1 MKKVSKMVLVM
12 LVAGLI
18 LFPLAVDAKTDK
30 VFSENFAQENG
41 TYPDSFFVLDEG
53 AVQEVINGSFVMVGG
68 GEMGFTDH
76 GAAFDIPDSATKV
89 TFSFKLKSDL
99 NMMSAVVFV
108 TGGQAVQVQFYGDT
122 ILASFGGEHDFM
134 PVAVNSGEWTR
145 VIFKVDL
152 TAGTYDLII
161 DDVTVAQDLSVSAQD
176 FPMNILIGAMG
187 TEGQV
192 AIDNIS
198 VKLSDK

>member
-1 MKKVSKMVLVM
+1 M
-12 LVAGLI
+12 
-18 LFPLAVDAKTDK
+18 
-30 VFSENFAQENG
+30 
-41 TYPDSFFVLDEG
+41 
-53 AVQEVINGSFVMVGG
+53 INGSFVIVGG

-76 GAAFDIPDSATKV
+76 GAVFDIPGSATNV

-152 TAGTYDLII
+152 TAGIYDLII
-161 DDVTVAQDLSVSAQD
+161 DDVTVAEDLSVSAQD
-176 FPMNILIGAMG
+176 FPVNILIGAMG

-198 VKLSDK
+198 VKISDK